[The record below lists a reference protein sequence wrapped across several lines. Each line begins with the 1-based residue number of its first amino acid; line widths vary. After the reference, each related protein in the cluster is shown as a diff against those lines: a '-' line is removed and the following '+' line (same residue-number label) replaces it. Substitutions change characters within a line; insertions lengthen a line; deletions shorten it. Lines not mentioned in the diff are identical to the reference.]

1 MQHWESK
8 LCKNIH
14 KSGYGPFGKS
24 KTTLCQKKS
33 NDAISKINSVS
44 VTSKNYEQALN
55 GYQ

>member
-1 MQHWESK
+1 MQHWKSK